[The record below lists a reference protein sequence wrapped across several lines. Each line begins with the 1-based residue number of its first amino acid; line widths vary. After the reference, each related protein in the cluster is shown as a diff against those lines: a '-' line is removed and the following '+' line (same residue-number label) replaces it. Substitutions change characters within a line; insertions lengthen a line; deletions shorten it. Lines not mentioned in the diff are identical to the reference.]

1 MTRSILLRLM
11 MKDWYLSRTLLTVVG
26 VLGAMSIASLYLRH
40 GLTSVVGMVVSLFAV
55 MFLGILLPTQTIVNE
70 RMRQNL
76 PFVMSLPVSPMQYT
90 TVKILANLS
99 AFLALWLP
107 IAAGMIGTIA
117 GTQVYGGIIPL
128 MLLAAFAPF
137 TTFALVLAV
146 AIVTESQPGAVAAH
160 TASNVGHGVAWFF
173 IQRAPGFWQDVRSPV
188 AIWNPTMISILS
200 IEIGTIVVA
209 LVLTFYLQSRKTDF
223 I

>member
-1 MTRSILLRLM
+1 VTRSIVLRLM
-11 MKDWYLSRTLLTVVG
+11 MKDWYLSRTLLAIVG
-26 VLGAMSIASLYLRH
+26 VLGAVSIASLYLRH
-40 GLTSVVGMVVSLFAV
+40 GLTSVMGMVVSFFAV
-55 MFLGILLPTQTIVNE
+55 MFLGILMPTQTIVNE

-90 TVKILANLS
+90 TAKVLANLS

-107 IAAGMIGTIA
+107 IAAGMVGTIA

-146 AIVTESQPGAVAAH
+146 AIVTESQPGSVAAH
-160 TASNVGHGVAWFF
+160 TASNLGYGVAWFF
-173 IQRAPGFWQDVRSPV
+173 IERAPGFWQDVRSPV

-200 IEIGTIVVA
+200 IEIATIVVA
-209 LVLTFYLQSRKTDF
+209 LALTFYLQSRKTDF